1 MNATLTRKSQL
12 KAATPAPATFL
23 MKAHANRPIRISPSL
38 FVPRPLNPAD
48 REHFRALRALEMA
61 VWEAS
66 GGDFFRRVLTPRANA
81 QHAQT

>member
-1 MNATLTRKSQL
+1 MNTTLRRKSEL
-12 KAATPAPATFL
+12 KVASLTPATFL

-38 FVPRPLNPAD
+38 FVPRPLNPED

-66 GGDFFRRVLTPRANA
+66 GGDFFRRVLNPRANSH
-81 QHAQT
+81 QPQT